1 MSRRLRCVIR
11 LFCSGVPAFRYT
23 VSVIPDKGVVPYSI
37 KGAVPVERVIGFAVG
52 QRRDELAVGIEVAV
66 MEFQAGITE
75 LLPDEGLVGGDG
87 LRVGTGRCTVLIRTT

>member
-23 VSVIPDKGVVPYSI
+23 VSVIPDKGVVSYSI

-52 QRRDELAVGIEVAV
+52 QRGDEFTVVIQIAV
-66 MEFQAGITE
+66 MQM
-75 LLPDEGLVGGDG
+75 VC
-87 LRVGTGRCTVLIRTT
+87 V